1 MPEGLS
7 LNEKA
12 ELLARHDRRNQDDY
26 DADFYK
32 ALGTLKMPDLDDF
45 EDKGRRTITR
55 FIQDLT
61 ADVPARGFPPGSYL
75 MIGFLKG
82 FMAGRYLKANIFK
95 EGKEPKL
102 KNGNNNQ

>member
-1 MPEGLS
+1 MAEELS
-7 LNEKA
+7 INEKA
-12 ELLARHDRRNQDDY
+12 ELLARYDRHNQGDY
-26 DADFYK
+26 DEDFYK
-32 ALGTLKMPDLDDF
+32 ALVILKIPGLDDF

-55 FIQDLT
+55 FIQDLE
-61 ADVPARGFPPGSYL
+61 ADVPDRDFPPGSYL
-75 MIGFLKG
+75 MIGFIKG